1 MAGSLHKVAI
11 EKAVGW
17 SCRRRLAVRCKGCVV
32 RGFIDSRMEMYG
44 I

>member
-17 SCRRRLAVRCKGCVV
+17 SCRRRLGCEMQGLCST
-32 RGFIDSRMEMYG
+32 GFYR
-44 I
+44 